1 MLRTNLSTRPFY
13 NDRAIHVAV
22 GIAAVLIA
30 ALTIWN
36 VVSVVSLSKQ
46 NTELSTRVNR
56 DRAEAEQLTKMAA
69 EIRGRMNK
77 DELQLV
83 VDEAREANAL
93 IDQRTFSW
101 TAFFNHLEATMPPD
115 VMLTSVRPKIE
126 DGTTSI
132 TMGVLGR
139 RAEDIDE
146 FIEKLEATGA
156 FENVVPVQQDRTEDG
171 LRRVSIEAVYSGT
184 ADTAEPD
191 AAVEDAAKPPQGPPP
206 PKPSGSASKQ
216 GVRP

>member
-22 GIAAVLIA
+22 ALAAVLIA

-36 VVSVVSLSKQ
+36 VTSVVSLSRQ

-56 DRAEAEQLTKMAA
+56 DQAEAEQLTKMAG

-77 DELQLV
+77 EELQLV
-83 VDEAREANAL
+83 VDEARQANAL

-115 VMLTSVRPKIE
+115 VMLTSVRPNVDQGI
-126 DGTTSI
+126 TRI
-132 TMGVLGR
+132 TMAVLGR

-156 FENVVPVQQDRTEDG
+156 FENVVPVQQDRNEEG
-171 LRRVSIEAVYSGT
+171 LRRVSIEAIYT
-184 ADTAEPD
+184 ATAEAAAPE
-191 AAVEDAAKPPQGPPP
+191 AAVEGAAAPSAGAPPKSPGKGPKQGP
-206 PKPSGSASKQ
+206 
-216 GVRP
+216 RP

>member
-1 MLRTNLSTRPFY
+1 VLRTNLSTRPFY
-13 NDRAIHVAV
+13 NDRAIHFAIGV
-22 GIAAVLIA
+22 AAVLIA

-36 VVSVVSLSKQ
+36 IISVISLSKQ

-56 DRAEAEQLTKMAA
+56 DRAEAEQLTKMAG

-115 VMLTSVRPKIE
+115 VMLTSVRPKV
-126 DGTTSI
+126 DKGTTSI

-156 FENVVPVQQDRTEDG
+156 FEDVVPVQQDRTDEG
-171 LRRVSIEAVYSGT
+171 LRRVSIQAIYT
-184 ADTAEPD
+184 ATTEPPAPD
-191 AAVEDAAKPPQGPPP
+191 PAVEGATKPAPAGPPKAP
-206 PKPSGSASKQ
+206 AASAKQ

>member
-1 MLRTNLSTRPFY
+1 VLRTNLSTRPFY

-22 GIAAVLIA
+22 GVAAVLIA

-36 VVSVVSLSKQ
+36 VISVVSLSKQ

-56 DRAEAEQLTKMAA
+56 DRAEAEQLTRMAG

-83 VDEAREANAL
+83 VDQAREANAL

-115 VMLTSVRPKIE
+115 VMLTSVRPKVE
-126 DGTTSI
+126 KGMTTV
-132 TMGVLGR
+132 TMAVLGR

-156 FENVVPVQQDRTEDG
+156 FENVVPVQQDRNEEG
-171 LRRVSIEAVYSGT
+171 LRRVTIEAIYS
-184 ADTAEPD
+184 ATAED
-191 AAVEDAAKPPQGPPP
+191 AAAEAAVEGAVKPPQAPAPA
-206 PKPSGSASKQ
+206 KPSGTASKQ